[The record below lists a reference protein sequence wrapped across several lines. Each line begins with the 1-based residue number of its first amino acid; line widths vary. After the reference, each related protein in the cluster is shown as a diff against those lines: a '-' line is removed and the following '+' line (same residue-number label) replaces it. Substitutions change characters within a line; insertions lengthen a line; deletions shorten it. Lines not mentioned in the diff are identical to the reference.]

1 MKLDGLRSAS
11 EFRIKTVSGDIRGS
25 GVEGTLLTVAT
36 TSGNIRLDGRYVGL
50 QLNTTSGNADLTTS
64 AALDSLRSDSVS
76 GTVTVVMPDNGG
88 FDLSF
93 HKLSGSFHS
102 DFPTTQ
108 DGEWYRYGDG
118 GRSFSVNTVSGDFHL
133 RQNG

>member
-1 MKLDGLRSAS
+1 M
-11 EFRIKTVSGDIRGS
+11 
-25 GVEGTLLTVAT
+25 
-36 TSGNIRLDGRYVGL
+36 GL

-108 DGEWYRYGDG
+108 DGGVVPLR
-118 GRSFSVNTVSGDFHL
+118 GRRPFL
-133 RQNG
+133 QRQYCQRGFPSAAKRLTPE